1 MRGVRGG
8 ASGMSS
14 VATTMRTAQRAERL
28 FYLSMAVAIAASVFL
43 GFARSVFLRA
53 WFHDYAQ
60 AHAPAEPWFY
70 VHGTFFLLWI
80 ALFVTQSALM
90 TTGRPALHRKLGTTA
105 FGLIPVMVLLGT
117 VGALIAARRPT
128 GFFDVADPPLV
139 FLAKPLLDMVMFSVL
154 AGLGIARRSEPQ
166 THKRLMLLAT
176 IVFLEAVIA
185 RWPFAYVTSGPNVAF
200 VLKTLFLLPLVAW
213 DMTSRGRLHPA
224 TIWGGL
230 FVISA
235 APLYYA
241 ISKTDAWLAFARW
254 STGLLG

>member
-1 MRGVRGG
+1 
-8 ASGMSS
+8 MSS
-14 VATTMRTAQRAERL
+14 VATMPAAQRAERL
-28 FYLSMAVAIAASVFL
+28 FYLSMALAIAASVLL

-60 AHAPAEPWFY
+60 LHAPTEPWFY

-80 ALFVTQSALM
+80 ALFTTQSALM
-90 TTGRPALHRKLGTTA
+90 TAGRPALHRKLGATA

-117 VGALIAARRPT
+117 IGALIAARRPT

-154 AGLGIARRSEPQ
+154 AGLAIARRSAPQ

-176 IVFLEAVIA
+176 IVLLEAVIV
-185 RWPFAYVTSGPNVAF
+185 RWPFAYVTSGPDVAF
-200 VLKTLFLLPLVAW
+200 ALKALFLLPLVAW
-213 DMTSRGRLHPA
+213 DVTTRGRLHPA

-235 APLYYA
+235 APLYYV
-241 ISKTDAWLAFARW
+241 ISKTDVWLAFARW
-254 STGLLG
+254 STDLLG